1 MAAPGTLLD
10 TRTDP
15 AAGQPEEYPYS
26 DGKVL
31 METEPHARSI
41 VAMRDQLETH
51 FKDSEDVYV
60 AGSMAVYYRRADPTA
75 VVVPDV
81 FVVLGAAQKE
91 ARNSYLIWEEG
102 GVVPSFVVEVASPST
117 SRRDATSKR
126 ATYERMGVAE
136 YWRFDPK
143 GELIAG
149 RLEGW
154 RLAGGRYERVRAVR
168 AAGWHRSE
176 TLGLELRAERWL
188 LRFHDP
194 RLAQD
199 MPHGNQRGPASN
211 RAPISRRPGGVL
223 FPSPQKCAIFVAP
236 KARTAH
242 CASRKF
248 DRRQLFRSGLQ
259 THRDQEIPESPV
271 AVRYLPLLS
280 IRPRSLRHVEG
291 SSDANSGD
299 NPLLGSSDWLCRAA
313 TVPCGPVRSL
323 GHGHGRR
330 RAC

>member
-1 MAAPGTLLD
+1 MVAPGTLLD
-10 TRTDP
+10 ARTDP
-15 AAGQPEEYPYS
+15 AAGQPDEYPYS

-41 VAMRDQLETH
+41 VAMRDQLETQ

-60 AGSMAVYYRRADPTA
+60 AGSMAVYYRRGDPTA

-176 TLGLELRAERWL
+176 ALGLELRAERWL

-194 RLAQD
+194 RLGRD
-199 MPHGNQRGPASN
+199 MLTHTETSEALQTTASQRDAAVRTAKAETTARLTAVRERDEAVRERNEAVRERNEANQRI
-211 RAPISRRPGGVL
+211 REL
-223 FPSPQKCAIFVAP
+223 E
-236 KARTAH
+236 AR
-242 CASRKF
+242 
-248 DRRQLFRSGLQ
+248 
-259 THRDQEIPESPV
+259 
-271 AVRYLPLLS
+271 
-280 IRPRSLRHVEG
+280 LRV
-291 SSDANSGD
+291 SDKSA
-299 NPLLGSSDWLCRAA
+299 
-313 TVPCGPVRSL
+313 
-323 GHGHGRR
+323 
-330 RAC
+330 